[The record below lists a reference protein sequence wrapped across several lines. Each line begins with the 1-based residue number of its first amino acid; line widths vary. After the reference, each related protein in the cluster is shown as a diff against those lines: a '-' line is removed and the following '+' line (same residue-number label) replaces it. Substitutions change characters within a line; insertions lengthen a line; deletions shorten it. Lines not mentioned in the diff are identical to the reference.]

1 MRLSTAFIP
10 PLLLLEA
17 GSIVAAVSSWGFQDA
32 TISIQGK
39 GAGIGGGHKDK
50 LSDNVPLSKPV
61 TLGATDNLKIVL
73 TAGEDKKPKRPHQ
86 AFLNIADPA
95 TDLEVTYPLAVK
107 ESGKGK
113 VELTQKDLPPQ
124 FLASTRSLRA
134 TLILASFGSSRPFS
148 SHVFN
153 LALALDPSA
162 PIALPEKPLRYG
174 KQPEIHHTFKA
185 DPKSPPRIISLAFTL
200 AVLATLPILLTTW
213 LSLGANVNHLYS
225 ALSTAPISH
234 TLFFGS
240 IIGLEGIF
248 FMYYTSWNLFQTM
261 PAAAAIGSVAFL
273 SGSRALSEVQQ
284 RRLEGLR

>member
-1 MRLSTAFIP
+1 MKVTTAFLP
-10 PLLLLEA
+10 SLLLAGA
-17 GSIVAAVSSWGFQDA
+17 GSIATAASSWGFEEA

-50 LSDNVPLSKPV
+50 LSDNVPLSKPL
-61 TLGATDNLKIVL
+61 TLGAVDNLKIVL
-73 TAGEDKKPKRPHQ
+73 TAVEDKNPRRPHQ
-86 AFLNIADPA
+86 AFLTIADP
-95 TDLEVTYPLAVK
+95 TTNLETIYPLAVK

-124 FLASTRSLRA
+124 FLASTKPLRA
-134 TLILASFGSSRPFS
+134 SLILGSFGSSRPFS

-174 KQPEIHHTFKA
+174 KQPEIHHNFKA
-185 DPKSPPRIISLAFTL
+185 DPKSPPRVISLLFTL
-200 AVLATLPILLTTW
+200 AILATLHILLSVW
-213 LSLGANVNHLYS
+213 FSLGANINHLS
-225 ALSTAPISH
+225 TAMRTAPISH

-240 IIGLEGIF
+240 IVALEGIF

-261 PAAAAIGSVAFL
+261 PAAAAVGGVAFL